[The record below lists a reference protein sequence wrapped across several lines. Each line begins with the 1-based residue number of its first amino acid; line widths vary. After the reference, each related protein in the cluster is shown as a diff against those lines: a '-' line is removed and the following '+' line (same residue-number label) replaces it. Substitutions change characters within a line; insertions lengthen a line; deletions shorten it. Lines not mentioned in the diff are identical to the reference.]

1 MDRAQE
7 TRTFTVNGLRGHA
20 LEARENNDFYATS
33 PLALRCLFRFFRD
46 KDFKLSK
53 NCLEPACG
61 KGHLSE
67 LLKKRYENVVSTDLI
82 DRGYGVG
89 GVDFLKSTSFTEN
102 GITLTVSND
111 FDIISNPP
119 FKCSTDFINHALDI
133 MQPGRICAMFM
144 KLAFLEGI
152 NRYNDLFKRRPPKCF
167 LVLPSRIGCC
177 KDGEFRNVDKYGDP
191 IAGSAIAFAWYIW
204 INGDFNSTTVEW
216 FNSTLRDKLDV

>member
-7 TRTFTVNGLRGHA
+7 TRTFTVNGLTGHG
-20 LEARENNDFYATS
+20 LEEREENDFYATS
-33 PLALRCLFRFFRD
+33 PLALRCLFKFFQEKRFQ
-46 KDFKLSK
+46 LSQ

-61 KGHLSE
+61 MGHLSDM
-67 LLKKRYENVVSTDLI
+67 LKAHYQNVVSTDLI

-89 GVDFLKSTSFTEN
+89 NVDFLKSTSFTESGFTIN
-102 GITLTVSND
+102 AGDD

-119 FKCSTDFINHALDI
+119 FKCSTEFINHALDI
-133 MQPGRICAMFM
+133 MAPGKICAMFM

-152 NRYNDLFKRRPPKCF
+152 NRYRDLFKTRPPKCF

-177 KDGEFRNVDKYGDP
+177 KGGKFLNVDKYGDP

-204 INGDFNSTTVEW
+204 INGDFSSTTVEW
-216 FNSTLRDKLDV
+216 FDPDKR

>member
-20 LEARENNDFYATS
+20 LEAREENDFYATS
-33 PLALRCLFRFFRD
+33 PLALRCLLKYFQEKNFQ
-46 KDFKLSK
+46 LSK

-61 KGHLSE
+61 MGHLSKM
-67 LLKKRYENVVSTDLI
+67 LKQHYQNVVSTDLI

-89 GVDFLKSTSFTEN
+89 GVNFLQSTSFQEN
-102 GITLTVSND
+102 GIVLNAGDD

-119 FKCSTDFINHALDI
+119 FKISTDFINHALDI
-133 MQPGRICAMFM
+133 LAPGKVCAMFM

-152 NRYNDLFKRRPPKCF
+152 NRYRDLFKDRPPNLF

-177 KDGEFRNVDKYGDP
+177 KSGQFKDVDKYGDP

-204 INGDFNSTTVEW
+204 IKGISSQTIVDW
-216 FNSTLRDKLDV
+216 FDPDKR